1 MGLGLKPN
9 LNIARKMWMLEKIK
23 YFLRKIYPD
32 KSKKPQLLKLLW
44 ATMLDFGWIFLIE
57 WLVSIVNQSEYIGIT
72 KLFSNDEVEVVAAK
86 AAMALRTKV
95 FIGFFFL
102 ELMIWLG
109 IRSDRI
115 SKNKA
120 ASGK

>member
-1 MGLGLKPN
+1 
-9 LNIARKMWMLEKIK
+9 MLEKIK

>member
-86 AAMALRTKV
+86 AAMASRTKV

-115 SKNKA
+115 RKNKA